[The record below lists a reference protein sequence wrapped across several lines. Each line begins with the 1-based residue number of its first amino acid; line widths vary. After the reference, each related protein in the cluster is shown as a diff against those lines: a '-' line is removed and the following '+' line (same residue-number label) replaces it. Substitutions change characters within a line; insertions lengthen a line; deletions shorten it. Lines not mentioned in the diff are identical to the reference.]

1 MSKENLGS
9 SQKTNNSRKPRGK
22 KKRMWVPA
30 KQFSLDRNYLRD
42 VAKATL
48 KVVREGIYISPTSN
62 NAITMKS
69 EFRRA
74 IEQSVVVP
82 ENAFFPKRSITFP
95 NPTLE
100 ITGEWTLQAAKR
112 LNSLMKSKR
121 IALLNFAS
129 AKKPGG
135 GFLNGSQAQEE
146 TIARSSGLYPCL
158 TKFNKEYYELHK
170 KQGPR
175 LLYTDTMIYSPD
187 VPVFR
192 DDRTTKLLDEPY
204 QVDIITA
211 AAPNACKGKSPEHDE
226 IFKNRIDRVFSVAYS
241 KDAEV
246 LVLGAWGCGVFK
258 NKYANVAK
266 MFAEMLQRYH
276 GAFLHITF
284 ALPDARSR
292 EEFSRV
298 FLEMDVRFSVAD
310 HSKDEVKKEE
320 TSEDG

>member
-1 MSKENLGS
+1 
-9 SQKTNNSRKPRGK
+9 
-22 KKRMWVPA
+22 VPA
-30 KQFSLDRNYLRD
+30 KQFLLDRNHLRD

-48 KVVREGIYISPTSN
+48 KVVREGIYISPATN
-62 NAITMKS
+62 KPITMKN

-74 IEQSVVVP
+74 IAQSVVVP
-82 ENAFFPKRSITFP
+82 ENAFIPKRLTTLA
-95 NPTLE
+95 NHTLE

-112 LNSLMKSKR
+112 LNLSMKSKR
-121 IALLNFAS
+121 VALLNFAS

-158 TKFNKEYYELHK
+158 TKFDKEYYELHK
-170 KQGPR
+170 KQGSR
-175 LLYTDTMIYSPD
+175 LLYTHTMIYSPD

-192 DDRTTKLLDEPY
+192 DDRTTKFLDEPY

-211 AAPNACKGKSPEHDE
+211 AAPNACKGKSPDHDK
-226 IFKNRIDRVFSVAYS
+226 IFKNRIERVFSLAYS

-258 NKYANVAK
+258 NKYAIVAK
-266 MFAEMLQRYH
+266 MFAETLQRYH

-292 EEFSRV
+292 AEFSRV
-298 FLEMDVRFSVAD
+298 FMEVDVRFSLVD
-310 HSKDEVKKEE
+310 HSKDEDAKEK
-320 TSEDG
+320 T

>member
-1 MSKENLGS
+1 MPTGNLRS
-9 SQKTNNSRKPRGK
+9 SMTNNSRNPKGK
-22 KKRMWVPA
+22 KKRMWMPA
-30 KQFSLDRNYLRD
+30 KQFSLDRNHLRD

-48 KVVREGIYISPTSN
+48 KVVREGIYISPATN
-62 NAITMKS
+62 KPITMKN

-82 ENAFFPKRSITFP
+82 ENAFIPKRSIKIA

-100 ITGEWTLQAAKR
+100 ITGEWTLQTARR
-112 LNSLMKSKR
+112 LDLSLKSSR
-121 IALLNFAS
+121 VALLNFAS

-158 TKFNKEYYELHK
+158 TKFDKEYYELHK
-170 KQGPR
+170 KQGPK
-175 LLYTDTMIYSPD
+175 LLYTHTMIYSPG

-192 DDRTTKLLDEPY
+192 DDRTTKFLDEPY

-211 AAPNACKGKSPEHDE
+211 AAPNASKGKSPDHDK
-226 IFKNRIDRVFSVAYS
+226 IFKNRIERVFSLAYS

-266 MFAEMLQRYH
+266 MFADTLQRYH

-292 EEFSRV
+292 AEFSRV
-298 FLEMDVRFSVAD
+298 FMEVGVMFSLVD
-310 HSKDEVKKEE
+310 HSKDEDTKEK
-320 TSEDG
+320 T

>member
-1 MSKENLGS
+1 MPKGNLRS
-9 SQKTNNSRKPRGK
+9 SQTINSRKPK
-22 KKRMWVPA
+22 SNKKRMWVPA
-30 KQFSLDRNYLRD
+30 KQFLLDRNHLRD

-48 KVVREGIYISPTSN
+48 KVVREGVYISPATN
-62 NAITMKS
+62 KPITMKN

-82 ENAFFPKRSITFP
+82 ENAFIPKRSITFA
-95 NPTLE
+95 NPSLE

-112 LNSLMKSKR
+112 LDLSMKSKR
-121 IALLNFAS
+121 VALLNFAS

-158 TKFNKEYYELHK
+158 TKFDKEYYELHK
-170 KQGPR
+170 KQGPK
-175 LLYTDTMIYSPD
+175 LLYTHTMIYSPD

-192 DDRTTKLLDEPY
+192 DDRTTKFLDEPY
-204 QVDIITA
+204 EVDIITA
-211 AAPNACKGKSPEHDE
+211 AAPNACKGKSPDHDK
-226 IFKNRIDRVFSVAYS
+226 IFKNRIERVFSLAYS

-258 NKYANVAK
+258 NKYTNVAK
-266 MFAEMLQRYH
+266 MFAETLQLYH

-292 EEFSRV
+292 AEFSRV
-298 FLEMDVRFSVAD
+298 FMEVDVRFSLVD
-310 HSKDEVKKEE
+310 HSKDDDTKEK
-320 TSEDG
+320 T